1 MFQHRKHFTGVRL
14 DISIFSLIDWQNIG
28 KNILPQNYTCAAR
41 HGFVK
46 ISKLCRRYTHF
57 IGNLMINFVFKML
70 LRQLFDP
77 T

>member
-46 ISKLCRRYTHF
+46 ISKLCR
-57 IGNLMINFVFKML
+57 NLMINFVFKML